1 MKRIKD
7 IINALNTLGMDP
19 AVAIREAYDRQING
33 SHSKADDHLMD
44 SIVNAVAAIA
54 EDMEKAAKSE

>member
-1 MKRIKD
+1 MTRKILVPIFLLFDTELLKYRVD
-7 IINALNTLGMDP
+7 TFHGL
-19 AVAIREAYDRQING
+19 VDR